1 MVQCIFNLIIFIKYF
16 YIKVWLISMNELSLL
31 INSTVKNVV
40 YYMWVIIWWQVNEL
54 RDSATQIEEEI
65 DKTKN
70 SMHQNK
76 VEVARLKGQLER
88 MDTKD
93 PKYVSRSA
101 IYVIEYVT
109 VSSVYSLNIVR
120 NCFIRVIKEKLHH

>member
-1 MVQCIFNLIIFIKYF
+1 M
-16 YIKVWLISMNELSLL
+16 
-31 INSTVKNVV
+31 
-40 YYMWVIIWWQVNEL
+40 NEL

-76 VEVARLKGQLER
+76 VDVARLKGQLER

-93 PKYVSRSA
+93 PKYVSRRA
-101 IYVIEYVT
+101 IYVTGYVT

-120 NCFIRVIKEKLHH
+120 NCFIRVLKMSKLITKNI